1 MRAAGAIVRGV
12 TAPGPGRTS
21 LAAVA
26 VHHRTMRRALA
37 IIVAAGLSG
46 CHINYVDPVRPS
58 LAVIAV
64 TVAPDPLRLL
74 VTCPAGNTNC
84 FGSLDATVTITESGG
99 LGGRV
104 EYVDVTVY
112 NIIHA
117 RTDSQIRLDAN
128 YLRTAAGTDRIEAN
142 GRLALRPTI
151 QGYPFPVGQPPQLE
165 FVLDVRFVDD
175 KGNVIDT
182 NRRVPLQ

>member
-1 MRAAGAIVRGV
+1 MR
-12 TAPGPGRTS
+12 TF
-21 LAAVA
+21 
-26 VHHRTMRRALA
+26 A
-37 IIVAAGLSG
+37 IIAAALLTG
-46 CHINYVDPVRPS
+46 CHINYVDPVRPT

-84 FGSLDATVTITESGG
+84 FGSLDATVTVQESGG

-117 RTDSQIRLDAN
+117 RNDSHIRLGAD
-128 YLRTAAGTDRIEAN
+128 YLKASAGTDRIEAN

-151 QGYPFPVGQPPQLE
+151 SGYPFPVGQSPQLE
-165 FVLDVRFVDD
+165 FILDVRFVDD
-175 KGNVIDT
+175 RGNVVDT
-182 NRRVPLQ
+182 NRRVPLS